1 MEPVVSIVV
10 PVYNVERYLDACVQS
25 LLDQELEAIE
35 VILVDD
41 GSTDGSSAL
50 CDRWAERDA
59 RIKVIHKANGGLS
72 DARNIGVD
80 AATAP
85 YIGFVDSDDHVSPA
99 MYRVL
104 YENLVKEGADLS
116 LCGMYNCYANRT
128 IVPDRQ
134 DYLVLS
140 DREAVELCLVG
151 DLISVTAV
159 NRLYPRE
166 LAREVRFPV
175 GKTTEDGFTVIEFLS
190 RVRTIVVDLRP
201 QYYYEHREGTIS
213 TRPYGPGSCDVI
225 EAYERNRA
233 LVEKRYPELL
243 AVADF
248 RCFWSRFV
256 VLDSMLSPGASD
268 DAAKRAEIVSYLRSH
283 CGDILRNPYV
293 GTARKVALLGLML
306 NVRVYGLFQAM
317 QRRRVGYQSGS

>member
-1 MEPVVSIVV
+1 MEPVVSVVV

-41 GSTDGSSAL
+41 GSADGSPTL
-50 CDRWAERDA
+50 CDQWAKRDA
-59 RIKVIHKANGGLS
+59 RVRVIHKENGGS
-72 DARNIGVD
+72 GDARNVGVD

-85 YIGFVDSDDHVSPA
+85 YVGFVDSDDHVSPA

-128 IVPDRQ
+128 IAPDRQ
-134 DYLVLS
+134 DYMVLS
-140 DREAVELCLVG
+140 DREAVELCLAG

-166 LAREVRFPV
+166 LARQVRFPV
-175 GKTTEDGFTVIEFLS
+175 RNTVEDAFTVIDFLS
-190 RVRTIVVDLRP
+190 CASKIVVDLRP
-201 QYYYEHREGTIS
+201 QYYYEHREGTKS
-213 TRPYGPGSCDVI
+213 TKPYGPGSCDVI

-233 LVEKRYPELL
+233 LVEERYPDLL
-243 AVADF
+243 EVADF

-256 VLDSMLSPGASD
+256 VLDAMLSPGARK
-268 DAAKRAEIVSYLRSH
+268 DAAKRSEIVSYLRSH